1 MVTFG
6 VDVYRRSETKASPLD
21 GTLKDFELEGYE
33 GIVKIQDRSR
43 NQTILIPIGDAIS
56 VKEVNERALLCLKS
70 IQDDLNNTIELIKG
84 QI

>member
-43 NQTILIPIGDAIS
+43 NQTILIPIGGTIS

>member
-33 GIVKIQDRSR
+33 GIVKIQDHSR
-43 NQTILIPIGDAIS
+43 NQAILIPIGGAIS
-56 VKEVNERALLCLKS
+56 VKEVNERALLCLES
-70 IQDDLNNTIELIKG
+70 LQNDLNKTIELIKG
-84 QI
+84 QM

>member
-21 GTLKDFELEGYE
+21 GTLKDFELEGFE
-33 GIVKIQDRSR
+33 GIVKIQDRTS
-43 NQTILIPIGDAIS
+43 NQTILIPIGGAIS

>member
-6 VDVYRRSETKASPLD
+6 VDVFKRSETRVNPLD
-21 GTLKDFELEGYE
+21 GTLKDFELEDYE

-43 NQTILIPIGDAIS
+43 NQTILIPIGGAIS

-70 IQDDLNNTIELIKG
+70 IQDDLNDTIELIKG

>member
-43 NQTILIPIGDAIS
+43 NQTILIPIGGAIS

>member
-6 VDVYRRSETKASPLD
+6 VDVYRRSETKESPLD

-33 GIVKIQDRSR
+33 GVVKIQDHTR
-43 NQTILIPIGDAIS
+43 NQTILIPIGGAIS

>member
-6 VDVYRRSETKASPLD
+6 VDVYRRSETRVSPLD
-21 GTLKDFELEGYE
+21 GTLKDFELEGFE
-33 GIVKIQDRSR
+33 GIVKIQDRTS
-43 NQTILIPIGDAIS
+43 NQTILIPIGGAIS

>member
-6 VDVYRRSETKASPLD
+6 VDVYRRSETRVSPLD
-21 GTLKDFELEGYE
+21 GTLKDFELEGFE
-33 GIVKIQDRSR
+33 GIVKIQDRTS
-43 NQTILIPIGDAIS
+43 NQTILIPIGGAIS

-70 IQDDLNNTIELIKG
+70 IQDDLNNTIEIIKG